1 MYRFMIKLYYN
12 NFKNQRKSYL
22 HDGKAQEESGHCKIR
37 ESTIILKIIT
47 CEMMSNIW
55 TFVKYEDL

>member
-47 CEMMSNIW
+47 YEMMSNI
-55 TFVKYEDL
+55 